1 MEMISHMDLGMNFR
15 RRTRSDADLRSCPIT
30 IAPPA
35 SSMLLGSKPGGLIG
49 PALSRE
55 RDGLHGLPRAPPRAE
70 AVWQR
75 QVERVGVDTSA
86 QAGGGCSVGAGAAH
100 GAMAPAHIRHGRRW
114 GRIALKVLLE
124 A

>member
-75 QVERVGVDTSA
+75 QVERVGVNAST
-86 QAGGGCSVGAGAAH
+86 QACGSCGVGAGAAH
-100 GAMAPAHIRHGRRW
+100 GATAPAHIRQGGRW
-114 GRIALKVLLE
+114 GPVALNLLLE
-124 A
+124 G